1 MPQILD
7 NCRLEMEDREFLASL
22 EDIPK
27 AFQTFARPESVGVE
41 WHKTENQGSIGS
53 CQGNDLASCVE
64 RVVWVAKQD
73 KVQLSRI
80 YAYLRTQ
87 VLDGL
92 IGSDRGS
99 TISGGGKVAL
109 EGLPLEE
116 LTGYPRSYPGSSE
129 RNRILN
135 VGQLNYKATSLWKVP
150 EDPDEARNWIGGGG
164 AISIGIRWMGIPSDR
179 ILRSYNGGR
188 GGHANAVLGY
198 TPEYLIAVNSWGD
211 GPWYITDNAWRQM
224 YRDSYT
230 AMVGIAGDAEP
241 EPKPVHIHLDW

>member
-1 MPQILD
+1 MPAVVD
-7 NCRLEMEDREFLASL
+7 NCRLEMEDREFLSGL
-22 EDIPK
+22 RDIPP
-27 AFQTFARPESVGVE
+27 AFSTFARPDSVGVE

-64 RVVWVAKQD
+64 RIAFVRD
-73 KVQLSRI
+73 GSKVQLSRI

-87 VLDGL
+87 QLDGL
-92 IGSDRGS
+92 LGGDRGS

-129 RNRILN
+129 RARILG
-135 VGQLNYKATSLWKVP
+135 VGQLSHKATSLWKVP

-164 AISIGIRWMGIPSDR
+164 AISIGIQWMGIPNDR
-179 ILRSYNGGR
+179 ILRSYRGGS

-198 TPEYLIAVNSWGD
+198 TPEYLIACNSWGD
-211 GPWYITDNAWRQM
+211 GPWFITNDAWRQM
-224 YRDSYT
+224 YRHSYT
-230 AMVGIAGDAEP
+230 AMVGMAGDHEP
-241 EPKPVHIHLDW
+241 EPKPVNIHLNW